1 MVAKKLKEPLFWER
15 FSLILRPF
23 GKEDLRMADG
33 EDGRRAG
40 GKKEDNYG
48 CKQVLR

>member
-40 GKKEDNYG
+40 GEERG
-48 CKQVLR
+48 QLWL